1 MDGPSAALG
10 GPPAAPRPGCKKCRQ
25 TPIFTLT
32 SFTPLFPTLPH
43 SAPRGR
49 VEGARLGFGTA
60 RVPLTLTLNLRAR
73 RPRSGGPSCNAQP
86 MGNARRSHRHLAGLT
101 RRAGTVWP
109 RQVGGRITREEKS
122 HWNFSRNA
130 RAMREP
136 GGLERRPTTRARRRT
151 HEDHT
156 TLPRRRAT
164 PQTALPRRWPAGWA
178 ICPIRSKMHDVQA
191 ERARRRLPAP
201 ASPWRP
207 PGLHVAATEG
217 SPGA

>member
-1 MDGPSAALG
+1 MSAHPPPVDCLLVARAVGCGSWRVTSASAMRASRSSCGEHG
-10 GPPAAPRPGCKKCRQ
+10 GLHLR
-25 TPIFTLT
+25 
-32 SFTPLFPTLPH
+32 H
-43 SAPRGR
+43 RGR
-49 VEGARLGFGTA
+49 Q
-60 RVPLTLTLNLRAR
+60 LRAWR
-73 RPRSGGPSCNAQP
+73 
-86 MGNARRSHRHLAGLT
+86 RRSPSTALCWYVFCKGE
-101 RRAGTVWP
+101 GNS
-109 RQVGGRITREEKS
+109 RQKP
-122 HWNFSRNA
+122 NFSRNA

>member
-1 MDGPSAALG
+1 MRASRSSCGEHG
-10 GPPAAPRPGCKKCRQ
+10 GLHLR
-25 TPIFTLT
+25 
-32 SFTPLFPTLPH
+32 H
-43 SAPRGR
+43 RGR
-49 VEGARLGFGTA
+49 Q
-60 RVPLTLTLNLRAR
+60 LRAWR
-73 RPRSGGPSCNAQP
+73 
-86 MGNARRSHRHLAGLT
+86 RRSPSTALCWYVFCKGE
-101 RRAGTVWP
+101 GNS
-109 RQVGGRITREEKS
+109 RQKP
-122 HWNFSRNA
+122 NFSRNT

-217 SPGA
+217 TLRLGELPPPSSIQVARATRWTKLRGHGCLPNLTPVVAW

>member
-1 MDGPSAALG
+1 M
-10 GPPAAPRPGCKKCRQ
+10 RV
-25 TPIFTLT
+25 
-32 SFTPLFPTLPH
+32 
-43 SAPRGR
+43 R
-49 VEGARLGFGTA
+49 VELIRENACTNHSSTSRT
-60 RVPLTLTLNLRAR
+60 P
-73 RPRSGGPSCNAQP
+73 PRSGNINPSPGCLP
-86 MGNARRSHRHLAGLT
+86 TRRPLTDHFAVLGCRSRKLAGGKAPSPCVQAVTHVASTAVSISGTAGVSFVLGGDALRRRRCAGMFFAKGRAT
-101 RRAGTVWP
+101 RG
-109 RQVGGRITREEKS
+109 KS
-122 HWNFSRNA
+122 ANFSWNA

>member
-1 MDGPSAALG
+1 MSAH
-10 GPPAAPRPGCKKCRQ
+10 PPPVDC
-25 TPIFTLT
+25 L
-32 SFTPLFPTLPH
+32 L
-43 SAPRGR
+43 
-49 VEGARLGFGTA
+49 GARAVGCGSWRGWNSAIPFCVQAVTHVASTAVSISGTA
-60 RVPLTLTLNLRAR
+60 GVSLV
-73 RPRSGGPSCNAQP
+73 
-86 MGNARRSHRHLAGLT
+86 LAGDAL
-101 RRAGTVWP
+101 RRRRCAGMFFAK
-109 RQVGGRITREEKS
+109 GRASRGKS
-122 HWNFSRNA
+122 ANFSWNA

-136 GGLERRPTTRARRRT
+136 GGLERRPTSRARRRT

-178 ICPIRSKMHDVQA
+178 ICPIRSKMHDVHA

-217 SPGA
+217 TLRLGELPPPSSIQVARATRWTKLRGHCRLPNLTPVVAW